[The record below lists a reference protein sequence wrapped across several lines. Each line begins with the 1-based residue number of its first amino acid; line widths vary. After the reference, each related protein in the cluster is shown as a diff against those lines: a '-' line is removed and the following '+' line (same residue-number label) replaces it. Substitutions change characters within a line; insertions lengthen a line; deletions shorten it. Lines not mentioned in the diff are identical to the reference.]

1 MADYSIGIEIEVCAE
16 PHTIRPPLS
25 DKHALYYEK
34 LAAALRK
41 RHLKAKANDLQ
52 SNRKYPDSY
61 NQWWITR
68 DSSLHARQN
77 TSKPSTSPALPTTLI
92 YVLHQFPWKPSP
104 R

>member
-41 RHLKAKANDLQ
+41 RHLKAKANEG
-52 SNRKYPDSY
+52 NRKYPDSY
-61 NQWWITR
+61 DQWWITR
-68 DSSLHARQN
+68 DSSLHAHQN
-77 TSKPSTSPALPTTLI
+77 TSKPSTPSAIPPTLI
-92 YVLHQFPWKPSP
+92 YVLHQFPWKPSH